1 MTQKSTVKQGE
12 IQEFTC
18 YQLNIKLK
26 TLISKL
32 ESAKIGS
39 CRIFQKNVLKNRN
52 RFFRL

>member
-1 MTQKSTVKQGE
+1 MCLKPSNVTQKSTVKQDE

-32 ESAKIGS
+32 ES
-39 CRIFQKNVLKNRN
+39 VNRLLQN
-52 RFFRL
+52 FSEERF